1 MSSFTLK
8 VIGAKAILDRFRK
21 ASSNVKTDT
30 SRNLLKAAAL
40 IQRTA
45 KRKVS
50 GPVLNVRTGQL
61 RRSIIVRKRGSGVN
75 TVVTVGPQ
83 VKYGGA
89 HEFGAQIP
97 ARFPKRAKA
106 LRFEIGGRI
115 IFAKRAAGFK
125 LKARPFMRPSLQE
138 NLEAVTR
145 LIGRAFKPI
154 VT

>member
-1 MSSFTLK
+1 MSEVNIK
-8 VIGAKAILDRFRK
+8 VIGAKKIQENFRR
-21 ASSNVKTDT
+21 AARNVKSDT
-30 SRNLLKAAAL
+30 NKNLLKAAAL
-40 IQRTA
+40 IQRSA

-61 RRSIIVRKRGSGVN
+61 RRSIIVRKRGSGVS

-83 VKYGGA
+83 VKYGAA
-89 HEFGAQIP
+89 HEFGANIP
-97 ARFPKRAKA
+97 ERFPKRAKA
-106 LRFEIGGRI
+106 LRFEIGGRV

-145 LIGRAFKPI
+145 LIGRAFKSI